1 MKRVYPPHL
10 WEMELVAQRLCHG
23 KALFKHHDNGQFV
36 DSEKTIAWTLA
47 LGYLMNWGVSAKE
60 LIENEKHQAWFRR
73 LAEIQKTVVAP
84 LSERRLTS
92 FKHDRSAI
100 FREGNDPVNEDDDG
114 FVIADYEGGYRLIVN
129 LGPVERIVDGVKLR
143 PYGYRLSGIP
153 EKSATL

>member
-1 MKRVYPPHL
+1 M
-10 WEMELVAQRLCHG
+10 
-23 KALFKHHDNGQFV
+23 

-47 LGYLMNWGVSAKE
+47 LGYLMNWGAPAKE
-60 LIENEKHQAWFRR
+60 FAESAELQAWFRR

-129 LGPVERIVDGVKLR
+129 LGPVERIVDDSVLAAAGL
-143 PYGYRLSGIP
+143 GAFCG
-153 EKSATL
+153 